1 MKTKF
6 IFIVFLCLNLI
17 QANAQSN
24 DEVTL
29 VVSADGATKEEA
41 TKFALRSAIEQAY
54 GTFVSANTT
63 ILNDDLVKDE
73 IVTISRG
80 NIKKYTEISSLT
92 LPNGNTSV
100 TLKAIVSLSKLISY
114 AQNKGAT
121 TEFAG
126 AAFGMDMKAKELNRK
141 NEIIVFQHMVEKL
154 RSIKGLFDYKLVLD
168 NPRITSN
175 NNYSAEGEIQLIYN
189 SNTEL
194 FNEILF
200 STLTALSLSE
210 EEKTTYE
217 KSGISYYSYEIPYMK
232 SYKDDYGYHQK
243 YARVYL
249 RNSYPTISTL
259 PPRNIYKWI
268 KYVRQELDNS
278 GMPIAVYGKI
288 LGEGPWLLNE
298 YLILAESAYDF
309 IVSDNINSPSSL
321 DISIDSD
328 PKFDI
333 GLWSYVFKEKISFGI
348 FNEPKYK
355 AKKIPKK
362 GKVVGKIKINIKIP
376 QEDIMKYSKFTIN
389 PR

>member
-175 NNYSAEGEIQLIYN
+175 NNYSAKGEIQLIYN

-217 KSGISYYSYEIPYMK
+217 KSGISYYFYEIPYMK
-232 SYKDDYGYHQK
+232 SYNDNYGYHQK
-243 YARVYL
+243 YAYVYL
-249 RNSYPTISTL
+249 RNRYPMISTYT
-259 PPRNIYKWI
+259 NDIYKWI
-268 KYVRQELDNS
+268 KDVRQKLDNS
-278 GMPIAVYGKI
+278 GMPIAEYRKMP
-288 LGEGPWLLNE
+288 LEGRCLLNE

-321 DISIDSD
+321 DISIDND

-333 GLWSYVFKEKISFGI
+333 GLWSYVFKEKLFSGI
-348 FNEPKYK
+348 FDAKYK